1 MNPDFQI
8 QVKKKKQP
16 NFHLRYREMKALSN
30 TSISY
35 LICLNNPQGQ
45 RISKAKK
52 KKKEIKTLIFHMDK
66 KKKKN
71 HLTNHTEALTKQVIV
86 QKYHNANKEYE
97 PV

>member
-1 MNPDFQI
+1 
-8 QVKKKKQP
+8 
-16 NFHLRYREMKALSN
+16 
-30 TSISY
+30 
-35 LICLNNPQGQ
+35 
-45 RISKAKK
+45 
-52 KKKEIKTLIFHMDK
+52 MDK

>member
-1 MNPDFQI
+1 
-8 QVKKKKQP
+8 
-16 NFHLRYREMKALSN
+16 MKALSN

-45 RISKAKK
+45 RISKEKK
-52 KKKEIKTLIFHMDK
+52 KKKKMKSKHLYFIWIK